1 MSEQASL
8 GVDTFI
14 HYIPYEGLHL
24 ANQKNRKLEVFGQML
39 EGNHSKFDCY
49 FHKSQRK

>member
-1 MSEQASL
+1 MFEHASL

-14 HYIPYEGLHL
+14 DYTPYEGLNL

-39 EGNHSKFDCY
+39 EGNHTKFDCH